1 MCIYIYMLNIY
12 VIGIINYISVAEYIY
27 IYVDKISISIL

>member
-1 MCIYIYMLNIY
+1 MMCIYIYTHVNIY

-27 IYVDKISISIL
+27 M